1 MLLIIKNKKT
11 AIIKN
16 KTDYFVKFDN
26 YSIKNSKILI
36 LFSQK
41 LLLIIRNKFWQIFS
55 FQKRKKNE
63 TNFSFSHIS
72 RVFFWLIL
80 INFD

>member
-26 YSIKNSKILI
+26 PIIKIH
-36 LFSQK
+36 
-41 LLLIIRNKFWQIFS
+41 LLK
-55 FQKRKKNE
+55 
-63 TNFSFSHIS
+63 
-72 RVFFWLIL
+72 
-80 INFD
+80 

>member
-26 YSIKNSKILI
+26 YNIKNSKILI

-41 LLLIIRNKFWQIFS
+41 LLLIIRNKF
-55 FQKRKKNE
+55 
-63 TNFSFSHIS
+63 
-72 RVFFWLIL
+72 
-80 INFD
+80 